1 MTQTNV
7 SSTDEFREICKEE
20 CINGNADGPNGQ
32 CGAFVINYF
41 DVDTHLN
48 PNYCVFKLANSLPY
62 PNTAKDSYIYEE
74 IYYLLGD
81 VNLDTLI
88 NVIDIVQTVNYIF
101 YPDNPII
108 LEQGDINQD
117 GTINLSLIH
126 I

>member
-1 MTQTNV
+1 M
-7 SSTDEFREICKEE
+7 
-20 CINGNADGPNGQ
+20 
-32 CGAFVINYF
+32 
-41 DVDTHLN
+41 
-48 PNYCVFKLANSLPY
+48 PY
-62 PNTAKDSYIYEE
+62 PNTAKDSYVYEE

-117 GTINLSLIH
+117 GTINIVDVVTMVT
-126 I
+126 IIIDF